1 MKHQPIAVLSLVVL
15 ILIMLACIF
24 PGMITPHHHNA
35 INFEEKFSPPSCAH
49 PLGTDAFGRDL
60 LARLLYGGRVT
71 IGSSLIIAAG
81 SIAIAVFWA
90 AISAFL
96 GGIWDEL
103 LTRIV
108 DILMI
113 LPSLLFALLLVSIME
128 PGMRSLILALTLVRW
143 PGYARILRGDVIKL
157 LGAEYL
163 TAARALGAQP
173 LFLIWNHIIPNM
185 LPLIITL
192 FGLSFAS
199 SILSISSL
207 SFLGFGVQLPNP
219 EWGAMINTARQHLQI
234 YPYLMLF
241 PGLAIVTTIF
251 LTNLSLKL
259 LEKD

>member
-1 MKHQPIAVLSLVVL
+1 MKHQSIAVLSLVVL

-24 PGMITPHHHNA
+24 PEMITPYHPNA
-35 INFEEKFSPPSCAH
+35 INFEEKFSPPSRAH

-113 LPSLLFALLLVSIME
+113 LPSLLFALLLVSILE

-173 LFLIWNHIIPNM
+173 LFLIWYHIIPNM

-219 EWGAMINTARQHLQI
+219 EWGAMINAARQHLQI

-241 PGLAIVTTIF
+241 PGLAIVTIIF

>member
-1 MKHQPIAVLSLVVL
+1 VKHQSIAVLSLVVL
-15 ILIMLACIF
+15 ILIILACIF
-24 PGMITPHHHNA
+24 PGMITPYHPNA
-35 INFEEKFSPPSCAH
+35 INFEEKFSPPSRAH

-71 IGSSLIIAAG
+71 IGSSLVIAAG
-81 SIAIAVFWA
+81 STAIAVFWA
-90 AISAFL
+90 AISAFM

-113 LPSLLFALLLVSIME
+113 LPSLLFALLLVAILE

-173 LFLIWNHIIPNM
+173 PFIIWHHIIPNM

-199 SILSISSL
+199 NILSISSL

-234 YPYLMLF
+234 HPYLMLF
-241 PGLAIVTTIF
+241 PGLAIIVTIL
-251 LTNLSLKL
+251 LTNMSLKL
-259 LEKD
+259 LERD

>member
-1 MKHQPIAVLSLVVL
+1 MKYRAIPVFSLVMLVL
-15 ILIMLACIF
+15 IVLACTF
-24 PGMITPHHHNA
+24 PAMITPYHPNE
-35 INFEEKFSPPSCAH
+35 INFEEKFSPPSRAH
-49 PLGTDAFGRDL
+49 PLGTDAFGRDM

-71 IGSSLIIAAG
+71 IGSSLVIAAG
-81 SIAIAVFWA
+81 SISIAVLWA

-108 DILMI
+108 DILLI
-113 LPSLLFALLLVSIME
+113 LPSLLFALLLVSILE

-157 LGAEYL
+157 LGAKYL
-163 TAARALGAQP
+163 TAARALGARP
-173 LFLIWNHIIPNM
+173 AYIIWRHIIPNM

-219 EWGAMINTARQHLQI
+219 EWGAMINAARQHLQI

-241 PGLAIVTTIF
+241 PGLAIVITIL

-259 LEKD
+259 LERD